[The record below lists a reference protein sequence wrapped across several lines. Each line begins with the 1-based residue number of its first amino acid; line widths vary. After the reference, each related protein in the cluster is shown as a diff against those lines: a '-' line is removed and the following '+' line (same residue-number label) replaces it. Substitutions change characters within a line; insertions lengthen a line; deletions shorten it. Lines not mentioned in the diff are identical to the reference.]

1 MDITPNTSP
10 QKPAY
15 PILLATVA
23 AGTLLVQA
31 AAQEAQ
37 VIKGGKRRISP
48 PEQVEV
54 KAPGASMRKQ
64 VDDAKPQPKPTP
76 GATPVSPEK
85 RQERQRTLGKMRAR
99 EPKSPQKP

>member
-1 MDITPNTSP
+1 MDITPHTSP
-10 QKPAY
+10 RKPAY

-54 KAPGASMRKQ
+54 KAPGADSRK
-64 VDDAKPQPKPTP
+64 VTPPQQADT
-76 GATPVSPEK
+76 EK
-85 RQERQRTLGKMRAR
+85 QPSSRQEGQPVIGRARIR
-99 EPKSPQKP
+99 EPKAPQNP

>member
-23 AGTLLVQA
+23 AGVLLAQA
-31 AAQEAQ
+31 SAQEKQ
-37 VIKGGKRRISP
+37 VLRGRRVP
-48 PEQVEV
+48 AEQLQVP
-54 KAPGASMRKQ
+54 APGASMRKQ